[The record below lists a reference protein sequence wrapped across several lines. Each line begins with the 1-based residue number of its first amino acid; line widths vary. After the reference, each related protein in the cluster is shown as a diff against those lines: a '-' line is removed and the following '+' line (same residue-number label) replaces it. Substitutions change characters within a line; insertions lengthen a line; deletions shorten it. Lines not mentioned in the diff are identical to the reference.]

1 MVLNPLVMKRTCL
14 FIAIVCSTFLSVK
27 AQDEAAQKA
36 WMDYM
41 TPGPMHKM
49 MAMGNGT
56 WNTDLTFWMS
66 PDGPSS
72 KSTGSCTNR
81 MILGDRYQETVH
93 TGDMGGMQFEGHGI
107 TAYDNARKVFQSI
120 WYDNMGTGIMVLEGK
135 LDEAT
140 RTLTLTGTSTDP
152 TGKPMGVREV
162 FKWVDDNTQWMEMY
176 MMQDGKEF
184 KSMEMKLTR
193 K

>member
-1 MVLNPLVMKRTCL
+1 MKRMCL
-14 FIAIVCSTFLSVK
+14 FVALVCSTFLTAR

-49 MAMGNGT
+49 MAMANGT
-56 WNTDLTFWMS
+56 WNTDITFWMS

-72 KSTGSCTNR
+72 KSTGTCTNR
-81 MILGDRYQETVH
+81 MILGDRYQESVF
-93 TGDMGGMQFEGHGI
+93 TGDMGGMPFEGHGI
-107 TAYDNARKVFQSI
+107 MAYDNAKKVFQSV
-120 WYDNMGTGIMVLEGK
+120 WYDNMGTGIMVLEGRM
-135 LDEAT
+135 DDAT
-140 RTLTLTGTSTDP
+140 RTMTLTGSSVDP
-152 TGKPMGVREV
+152 SGKALGIREV
-162 FKWVDDNTQWMEMY
+162 FKWVDDNTQMMEMY
-176 MMQDGKEF
+176 MTQDGKEF

>member
-1 MVLNPLVMKRTCL
+1 MKRICL
-14 FIAIVCSTFLSVK
+14 FMLLACSTFLSAT

-49 MAMGNGT
+49 MSMATGT
-56 WNTDLTFWMS
+56 WNTDITFWMS

-72 KSTGSCTNR
+72 KSTGTCVYR
-81 MILGDRYQETVH
+81 MVLGDRYQESVH

-107 TAYDNARKVFQSI
+107 TAYDNAKKVFQSI

-135 LDEAT
+135 LDEAA
-140 RTLTLTGTSTDP
+140 RTLTFTGQSTDP
-152 TGKPMGVREV
+152 MGKPLGIREV
-162 FKWVDDNTQWMEMY
+162 FKWVDDNTQMMEMY